1 MDKTIMN
8 SPALR
13 SPQHGVTMLEVL
25 IAIVVLSFG
34 MLGMLGLLT
43 NGLKMT
49 SSSQYRTIAAQQ
61 LTAIADMIS
70 ANPDISFAYAALPWN
85 SAVTANCLT
94 ATGCPTTVST
104 TTTTTGTPPVST
116 TITNISPNDLPKTDY
131 ALWQMDLTMLPQGVG
146 VVCLDSTP
154 ADGVANGSAAT
165 LLSSC
170 DNSGRLTVKICWNE
184 QGRVAIS
191 GGGGSGGAASASA
204 QDTCLVTQL

>member
-13 SPQHGVTMLEVL
+13 NPQHGVTMLEVL

-70 ANPDISFAYAALPWN
+70 ANPDISFAYAALPSN
-85 SAVTANCLT
+85 SAVTSNCLT
-94 ATGCPTTVST
+94 ATGCATTVST
-104 TTTTTGTPPVST
+104 LTTTTGTPPVTTTTTSLSST
-116 TITNISPNDLPKTDY
+116 ALPQTDY
-131 ALWQMDLTMLPQGVG
+131 ELWRQNLAMLPQGVG

-154 ADGVANGSAAT
+154 ADGNSASFA
-165 LLSSC
+165 C
-170 DNSGRLTVKICWNE
+170 DGLGRLTVKICWNE

-191 GGGGSGGAASASA
+191 GGGGSGGAASATA

>member
-1 MDKTIMN
+1 MN

-13 SPQHGVTMLEVL
+13 SPQHGVTMIEVL

-34 MLGMLGLLT
+34 MLGLLGLLT

-61 LTAIADMIS
+61 LTSIADMIN
-70 ANPDISFAYAALPWN
+70 ANPEIVAKYAPPSGTVN
-85 SAVTANCLT
+85 SNHCFNAACT
-94 ATGCPTTVST
+94 TTVST
-104 TTTTTGTPPVST
+104 NTVTTGSPPVTTTST
-116 TITNISPNDLPKTDY
+116 SITSALPATDY
-131 ALWQMDLTMLPQGVG
+131 DLWQSELRTKLPPFPATANLGI
-146 VVCLDSTP
+146 VCLDSTP
-154 ADGVANGSAAT
+154 ADGD
-165 LLSSC
+165 SSNFAC
-170 DNSGRLTVKICWNE
+170 DGSGRLTVKICWNE

>member
-1 MDKTIMN
+1 MN

-70 ANPDISFAYAALPWN
+70 ANPDISFAYAALPSN
-85 SAVTANCLT
+85 SAVTSNCLT
-94 ATGCPTTVST
+94 ATGCATTVST
-104 TTTTTGTPPVST
+104 LTTTTGTPPVTTTTTSLSST
-116 TITNISPNDLPKTDY
+116 ALPQTDY
-131 ALWQMDLTMLPQGVG
+131 ELWRQNLAMLPQGVG

-154 ADGVANGSAAT
+154 ADGNSANFA
-165 LLSSC
+165 C

>member
-61 LTAIADMIS
+61 LTAIADIIS
-70 ANPDISFAYAALPWN
+70 ANPDIAFAYAALPQPPTVN
-85 SAVTANCLT
+85 ANCLT
-94 ATGCPTTVST
+94 ATGCATAFSTV
-104 TTTTTGTPPVST
+104 TTTTGTPPVT
-116 TITNISPNDLPKTDY
+116 TTTTSLSSPNNTLPPTDY
-131 ALWQMDLTMLPQGVG
+131 GLWRLDLAAMLPQGVG

-154 ADGVANGSAAT
+154 ADGDSASFA
-165 LLSSC
+165 C
-170 DNSGRLTVKICWNE
+170 DGLGRLTVKICWNE
-184 QGRVAIS
+184 HGRVAIS

>member
-1 MDKTIMN
+1 MN

-13 SPQHGVTMLEVL
+13 SLQHGATMLEVL

-34 MLGMLGLLT
+34 LLGMLGLLT

-70 ANPDISFAYAALPWN
+70 ANPDITFAYAALPSN
-85 SAVTANCLT
+85 SAVTSNCLT
-94 ATGCPTTVST
+94 ATGCLTTVST
-104 TTTTTGTPPVST
+104 LTTTTGTPPVT
-116 TITNISPNDLPKTDY
+116 TTTTSLSPTDLPETDY
-131 ALWQMDLTMLPQGVG
+131 ALWQQELRTKLPPFPATANLGI
-146 VVCLDSTP
+146 VCLDSTP
-154 ADGVANGSAAT
+154 ADGD
-165 LLSSC
+165 SSNFAC
-170 DNSGRLTVKICWNE
+170 DGSGRLTVKICWNE

>member
-1 MDKTIMN
+1 MN

-13 SPQHGVTMLEVL
+13 NPQHGVTMLEVL

-70 ANPDISFAYAALPWN
+70 ANPDISFAYAALPSN
-85 SAVTANCLT
+85 SAVTSNCLT
-94 ATGCPTTVST
+94 ATGCATSVST
-104 TTTTTGTPPVST
+104 TTTTTGTPPVT
-116 TITNISPNDLPKTDY
+116 TTTTSISPNNNFPKTDY
-131 ALWQMDLTMLPQGVG
+131 ALWKRDLAMLPQGVG

>member
-13 SPQHGVTMLEVL
+13 NPQHGVTMLEVL

-70 ANPDISFAYAALPWN
+70 ANPDISFAYAALPSN
-85 SAVTANCLT
+85 SAVNSNCLT
-94 ATGCPTTVST
+94 ATGCATTVST
-104 TTTTTGTPPVST
+104 LTTTTGSPSVTTTTTSLSST
-116 TITNISPNDLPKTDY
+116 ALPQTDY
-131 ALWQMDLTMLPQGVG
+131 ELWRQNLAMLPQGVG

-154 ADGVANGSAAT
+154 ADGNSASFA
-165 LLSSC
+165 C
-170 DNSGRLTVKICWNE
+170 DGLGRLTVKICWNE

-191 GGGGSGGAASASA
+191 GGGGSGGAASATA

>member
-1 MDKTIMN
+1 MN

-13 SPQHGVTMLEVL
+13 SPQHGATMLEVL

-34 MLGMLGLLT
+34 LLGMLGLLT

-70 ANPDISFAYAALPWN
+70 ANPDISFAYAALPASNTTN
-85 SAVTANCLT
+85 SVITPNCLT
-94 ATGCPTTVST
+94 ADCPTIVS
-104 TTTTTGTPPVST
+104 TTTTGTPPVTTTTTSLSST
-116 TITNISPNDLPKTDY
+116 SLPLTDY
-131 ALWQMDLTMLPQGVG
+131 KLWQQNLAMLPQGAG
-146 VVCLDSTP
+146 IVCLDSTP
-154 ADGVANGSAAT
+154 TDGDSANFA
-165 LLSSC
+165 C
-170 DNSGRLTVKICWNE
+170 DGSGRLTVKICWNE
-184 QGRVAIS
+184 HGRVAIS

>member
-13 SPQHGVTMLEVL
+13 SPQHGATMLEVL

-34 MLGMLGLLT
+34 LLGMLGLLT

-70 ANPDISFAYAALPWN
+70 ANPDISFAYAALPAGDTRFN
-85 SAVTANCLT
+85 TINPNCLT
-94 ATGCPTTVST
+94 ADCPTTVST
-104 TTTTTGTPPVST
+104 LTAPTGTPPVST
-116 TITNISPNDLPKTDY
+116 NTTTLSSTSLPQTDY
-131 ALWQMDLTMLPQGVG
+131 KIWQQNVAMLPQGAG
-146 VVCLDSTP
+146 IVCLDSTP
-154 ADGVANGSAAT
+154 ADGNSASFA
-165 LLSSC
+165 C
-170 DNSGRLTVKICWNE
+170 DGLGRLTVKICWNE

-191 GGGGSGGAASASA
+191 GGGGSGSAASV